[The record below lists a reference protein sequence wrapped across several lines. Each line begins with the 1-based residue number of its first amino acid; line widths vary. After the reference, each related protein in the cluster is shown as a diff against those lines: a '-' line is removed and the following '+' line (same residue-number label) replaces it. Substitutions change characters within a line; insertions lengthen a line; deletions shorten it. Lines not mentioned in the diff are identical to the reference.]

1 VERVRREG
9 FLRADPSA
17 RENGGTMTA
26 ARPGRARSETAWK
39 AILEATR
46 DELATQG
53 FDRLS
58 IDRIA
63 SAAGVGKQ
71 TVYRW
76 YPSKNSLVAE
86 CILRGYVITP
96 SIDVADTG
104 DVRRDVASWLAD
116 FAAGS
121 RQPDAAA
128 LIRAG
133 TAAAAEDP
141 DIAARYQEVVSANED
156 ALVLRLDAGIAAAQL
171 PADTP
176 TAALAETIVGSLLY
190 RVLTRQEITTQY
202 TEDLFRVVFGD
213 RRHSAS

>member
-1 VERVRREG
+1 
-9 FLRADPSA
+9 
-17 RENGGTMTA
+17 MTT
-26 ARPGRARSETAWK
+26 ARPGRSRSETAWK

-76 YPSKNSLVAE
+76 YPSKNALVAE

-96 SIDVADTG
+96 SIGVADSD
-104 DVRRDVASWLAD
+104 DVRRDVARWLED

-121 RQPDAAA
+121 RQPNAAA

-156 ALVLRLDAGIAAAQL
+156 ALVSRLERGVGAGQL
-171 PADTP
+171 PGDTP

-190 RVLTRQEITTQY
+190 RVLTRQDITPEY
-202 TEDLFRVVFGD
+202 TDDLFRVVFGD
-213 RRHSAS
+213 RRRSVS